1 MFLRNPNIGTVKTF
15 KEIVDGKETS
25 IDESSLPDPL
35 NVPELTNVVE
45 STTVQE
51 SPEPLPLESVAR
63 ELETELKKQ
72 QEKSIAA
79 MERKHNHKRN
89 KRTISFSVGEMVSVS
104 IPHIDRVG
112 CDFPRLPVVVSEVK
126 HEMYVLVSKYG
137 ILDVC
142 YRADDLESF
151 SGQVDFEYKSIEN
164 KISLRSAAQLFNKR
178 AHDKSDTN
186 VSCNCNGRCSDK
198 RCNCYSR
205 SLKCNTHC
213 HLKSHTN
220 ICCNRE
226 ENN

>member
-1 MFLRNPNIGTVKTF
+1 LR
-15 KEIVDGKETS
+15 
-25 IDESSLPDPL
+25 
-35 NVPELTNVVE
+35 ELTNVPE
-45 STTVQE
+45 SNIVHE
-51 SPEPLPLESVAR
+51 SESSAPDQFPLESRAR
-63 ELETELKKQ
+63 ELEAELKKQ
-72 QEKSIAA
+72 QEKAIIA
-79 MERKHNHKRN
+79 MEKKHNHKRN

-112 CDFPRLPVVVSEVK
+112 CDFPRLPVVVSEIK
-126 HEMYVLVSKYG
+126 HDMYVLVSKYG

-151 SGQVDFEYKSIEN
+151 SGQLDFDYKSIEN

-186 VSCNCNGRCSDK
+186 VSCNCNGKCADK
-198 RCNCYSR
+198 RCNCFSR

-213 HLKSHTN
+213 HLKSRTN